1 MVICKPS
8 IGVTLLLP
16 LVSLNKPTIDEFL
29 VYNSFCIKIY
39 IQQRTLL
46 IRMQSPFIIQLIE
59 IDKIKKHH
67 ITVML

>member
-16 LVSLNKPTIDEFL
+16 LVSLNKPTIDGFL
-29 VYNSFCIKIY
+29 VYNSFCIKTY

-46 IRMQSPFIIQLIE
+46 IKMWVIGQKVCVTNPNKLE
-59 IDKIKKHH
+59 N
-67 ITVML
+67 L